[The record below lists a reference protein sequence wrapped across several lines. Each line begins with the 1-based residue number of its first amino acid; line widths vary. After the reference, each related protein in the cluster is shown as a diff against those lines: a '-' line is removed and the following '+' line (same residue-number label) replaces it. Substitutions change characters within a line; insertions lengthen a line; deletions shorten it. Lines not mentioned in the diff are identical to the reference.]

1 MRRTKRQRSDWI
13 GVASLL
19 SAGPEGHDDMG
30 KGIVGM
36 ITQLGTVAIAATIG
50 MMGLDFVF
58 RGQRLL
64 GGGFVAFAVLMVLVE
79 EYITTPD
86 DVAGDL
92 AASVVG
98 TVAKEPESESD
109 SERND

>member
-1 MRRTKRQRSDWI
+1 MDT
-13 GVASLL
+13 
-19 SAGPEGHDDMG
+19 
-30 KGIVGM
+30 GIVGM

-50 MMGLDFVF
+50 MMGLDFFF

-79 EYITTPD
+79 EYITTPG

-98 TVAKEPESESD
+98 TVAKEPERESD
-109 SERND
+109 SERSE